1 MGKILCATRGGE
13 ASYPTQDAVI
23 ALAKKQ
29 DDELVFLYVAD
40 ISFLNQTAA
49 PLVVDVESRLE
60 KLGQFQLVMAQ
71 ERAAAQ
77 GLVAQAIVRRGQLRA
92 ELVAVAQEIGATLIV
107 LGRSLGPAAAF
118 EDAALKVFVAD
129 LQTETGVEVRILEK
143 SD

>member
-1 MGKILCATRGGE
+1 MGMILCATRGGE

-23 ALAKKQ
+23 SLAKERG
-29 DDELVFLYVAD
+29 DELVFLYVAD

-92 ELVAVAQEIGATLIV
+92 ELVAMAQEIGATLIV
-107 LGRSLGPAAAF
+107 LGHSLGPAAAF
-118 EDAALKVFVAD
+118 EDAALQVFAAD

>member
-1 MGKILCATRGGE
+1 MGMILCATRGGE

-23 ALAKKQ
+23 ALAKRQ
-29 DDELVFLYVAD
+29 DDELIFLYVVD

-77 GLVAQAIVRRGQLRA
+77 GIIAQAIVRTGHLRA
-92 ELVAVAQEIGATLIV
+92 ELVAVAKEIGATLIV
-107 LGRSLGPAAAF
+107 MGRSLGPDAAF
-118 EDAALKVFVAD
+118 ENASLQVFADD
-129 LQTETGVEVRILEK
+129 LQTETGVEVRILEI

>member
-23 ALAKKQ
+23 ALAKERG
-29 DDELVFLYVAD
+29 DELVFLYVAD
-40 ISFLNQTAA
+40 VSFLNQMAA

-77 GLVAQAIVRRGQLRA
+77 GVIAQAIVRKGQLRA

-107 LGRSLGPAAAF
+107 MGRSLGPDAAF
-118 EDAALKVFVAD
+118 ENATLKVFATD
-129 LQTETGVEVRILEK
+129 LQTETGVEARILEK